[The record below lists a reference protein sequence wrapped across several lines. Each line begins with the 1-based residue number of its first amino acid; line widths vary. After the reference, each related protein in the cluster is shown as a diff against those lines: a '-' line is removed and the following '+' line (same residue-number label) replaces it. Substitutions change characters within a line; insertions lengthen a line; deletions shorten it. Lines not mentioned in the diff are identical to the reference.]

1 MSKSQIAPLLD
12 WMLVKVVKS
21 KGIGKIEL
29 PEQYEKDEEVVEVV
43 AIGPD
48 VTKVIVGER
57 IVPVNMSGTAAQ
69 IEGVQHVFI
78 RERDVIAKVG

>member
-1 MSKSQIAPLLD
+1 MISPLTE

-21 KGIGKIEL
+21 KGTGKIKV
-29 PEQYEKDEEVVEVV
+29 PDQFEKDEEVVEVV

-48 VTKVIVGER
+48 VTKVAVGDR

-78 RERDVIAKVG
+78 KERDVIAKVG